1 VHCAIR
7 NTDLII
13 NVGHDVVEKPPFFME
28 QDGFKVIHINFTN
41 ASVDPVYFPQADV
54 VGDIANS
61 IYQIKERIERQDTWN
76 FDCFMEAKRQIDKNL
91 LEGTN
96 DGRFPMYPQRVVADI
111 RKVMPDDGMITL
123 DNGIYKIW
131 FARNYLAYMHNTIL
145 LDNALA
151 TMGAGLPSAIAA
163 KLVYPERR
171 VMAICGDGGFMM
183 NSQEMDTAV
192 RLKLDLVVL
201 VLNDNAFGMIKWK
214 QANMGFEDYGLDLN
228 NADFVMYAQ
237 SYGAK
242 GHRIHKADDL
252 VPTLE
257 ACFEDG
263 GVHLVE
269 VPMDY
274 SENNQIL
281 NHDIKE
287 LSQAVSEQIKNL
299 I

>member
-1 VHCAIR
+1 
-7 NTDLII
+7 
-13 NVGHDVVEKPPFFME
+13 
-28 QDGFKVIHINFTN
+28 
-41 ASVDPVYFPQADV
+41 
-54 VGDIANS
+54 
-61 IYQIKERIERQDTWN
+61 
-76 FDCFMEAKRQIDKNL
+76 
-91 LEGTN
+91 
-96 DGRFPMYPQRVVADI
+96 
-111 RKVMPDDGMITL
+111 
-123 DNGIYKIW
+123 
-131 FARNYLAYMHNTIL
+131 
-145 LDNALA
+145 
-151 TMGAGLPSAIAA
+151 MGAGLPSAIAA

-171 VMAICGDGGFMM
+171 VMAVCGDGGFMM
-183 NSQEMDTAV
+183 NSQEMDTAL
-192 RLKLDLVVL
+192 RLKLDLVVV

-214 QANMGFEDYGLDLN
+214 QANMGFDDYGLDLN

-252 VPTLE
+252 IPTLE
-257 ACFEDG
+257 GCFEDG
-263 GVHLVE
+263 GMHLVE